1 MRCFFHAD
9 DCGLTRG
16 ITESILTCLDAGPL
30 SGASVMMGGEYARE
44 ALAALAQRP
53 QAMAAAHLNLL
64 EGAPV
69 APPADIPELVG
80 QDGLFRFGLLRLS
93 IMLCTLGPRR
103 KKRLLN
109 DIRTEFSAQIDLF
122 RSLLPGAPLRID
134 GHLHIHALPLLHGV
148 LRELI
153 HEYPV
158 SYVRVPGE
166 LRHKAP
172 APLPLRVGGSL
183 RRGLLSF
190 WAGSLRT
197 LLQQEGVA
205 HSRFFIGAF
214 ASGHLT
220 LPRLQASLDAVRR
233 VAGPEDSV
241 EIMVHPGGLA
251 PGEKAPQ
258 LKNAYRGFYTSPA
271 REVEKALLLSPEFG
285 QIMGDSLTSPHNAV
299 RGAA

>member
-30 SGASVMMGGEYARE
+30 SGTSVMMGGEYAKE
-44 ALAALAQRP
+44 AIAALAQRP
-53 QAMAAAHLNLL
+53 QVMAAVHLNLL

-80 QDGLFRFGLLRLS
+80 QDGLFRFGLLQLS
-93 IMLCTLGPRR
+93 AMLCTLGPRR

-122 RSLLPGAPLRID
+122 RNLLPDAPLRLD
-134 GHLHIHALPLLHGV
+134 GHLHIHALPLLHEV
-148 LRELI
+148 MRELI

-158 SYVRVPGE
+158 SYARVPGE
-166 LRHKAP
+166 LHHKAP
-172 APLPLRVGGSL
+172 ASLSLLVGGSL
-183 RRGLLSF
+183 RQGLLSF
-190 WAGSLRT
+190 WARSLRK

-205 HSRFFIGAF
+205 HSAFFVGAF

-233 VAGPEDSV
+233 VAKPEDIV

-251 PGEKAPQ
+251 PGEKAPH
-258 LKNAYRGFYTSPA
+258 LKEAYRGFYTSSA
-271 REVEKALLLSPEFG
+271 RGIEKTLLLSPELG
-285 QIMGDSLTSPHNAV
+285 QIMGDSLISPHGAG

>member
-1 MRCFFHAD
+1 
-9 DCGLTRG
+9 
-16 ITESILTCLDAGPL
+16 
-30 SGASVMMGGEYARE
+30 MMGGEYAKE

-53 QAMAAAHLNLL
+53 HVMAAVHLNLL

-80 QDGLFRFGLLRLS
+80 QDGLFRFGLLQLS
-93 IMLCTLGPRR
+93 AMLCTLGPRR

-109 DIRTEFSAQIDLF
+109 NIRTEFSAQIDLF
-122 RSLLPGAPLRID
+122 RTLLPNAPLRLD
-134 GHLHIHALPLLHGV
+134 GHLHIHALPLLGGV

-153 HEYPV
+153 HEYPI

-166 LRHKAP
+166 LPHKAP

-190 WAGSLRT
+190 WAGFLRR
-197 LLQQEGVA
+197 LLEQEGIA
-205 HSRFFIGAF
+205 HSAFFVGAF

-220 LPRLQASLDAVRR
+220 LPRLQASLDAIRQ

-251 PGEKAPQ
+251 PGEKASQ
-258 LKNAYRGFYTSPA
+258 LKEAYRGFYTSPA
-271 REVEKALLLSPEFG
+271 REVEKTLLLSPELR
-285 QIMGDSLTSPHNAV
+285 QIMGAPLIAPHGSG
-299 RGAA
+299 REAA